1 MALAGCPT
9 LADVDRSLVC
19 AADRTTLL

>member
-1 MALAGCPT
+1 MVLAGCPT

-19 AADRTTLL
+19 AADRTTLR